1 LVTVV
6 VFPEEV
12 TSPVKFAFIVTVPAV
27 KPAAVPVMFV
37 PTSAFGMPRFGVVKV
52 LLVNVSMPS
61 NVAKVP
67 EVGRVTVPDP
77 AVAFAFKIVVPE
89 VLPARISFD
98 ASKVFAPVIV

>member
-1 LVTVV
+1 
-6 VFPEEV
+6 
-12 TSPVKFAFIVTVPAV
+12 
-27 KPAAVPVMFV
+27 
-37 PTSAFGMPRFGVVKV
+37 
-52 LLVNVSMPS
+52 MPS

-98 ASKVFAPVIV
+98 ASKVYAPVIV